1 MTKEF
6 SSFRDPSG
14 YIYQENG
21 KIYRYVSPLYKENYD
36 HLINSGLYTELVK
49 KNQLI
54 NATEISPK
62 DGAYKLLE
70 VKKIDFISYPYEW
83 SFSQYKDAA
92 LLTLKIQKRA
102 LLHDMTLKDAT
113 AYNIQ
118 FQNGKPIFIDTL
130 SFEKLDEKAPWTA
143 YKQFCQH
150 FLAPLALMSY
160 KDLSLSSLM
169 KQYIDGIPLD
179 LASKLLPFNV
189 PLGIWLN
196 IHLTSFFQNKYN
208 NSAKP
213 LNHWQNMNKTK
224 HIALV
229 EGLYNLISNLK
240 NPTKHTEW
248 ENYYDFTNYTKTAFA
263 HKETLIGQYIK
274 SLNSTKLIADFGAN
288 NGHFTRLALK
298 AAPNAQAL
306 AFDIDPKAVEKNYLA
321 IKNNNQTNLLP
332 LVLDL
337 LNPSPAIGWDN
348 HEREN
353 IKTRINADVIM
364 ALALIH
370 HLSISSNIPFD
381 YVASF
386 LTELAPNLIIEFV
399 PKEDSQVQ
407 KLLASRADIFA
418 NYNETEFEKAFS
430 KYYTITKKDKIK
442 ESTRT
447 LYLLKRKD

>member
-1 MTKEF
+1 MTKDF

-14 YIYQENG
+14 YIYQENN
-21 KIYRYVSPLYKENYD
+21 KIYRYVAPYYKENYD
-36 HLINSGLYTELVK
+36 LLLSSGLYAELIENK
-49 KNQLI
+49 QLI
-54 NATEISPK
+54 NTTEITPK

-150 FLAPLALMSY
+150 FLAPLSLMSY
-160 KDLSLSSLM
+160 KDIRLSSLM

-196 IHLTSFFQNKYN
+196 IRLTSFFQNKYN
-208 NSAKP
+208 NSGLKKS
-213 LNHWQNMNKTK
+213 HWQNMTKTK
-224 HIALV
+224 HIALI
-229 EGLYNLISNLK
+229 ESLYNLISGFK
-240 NPTKHTEW
+240 NPNPHTEW
-248 ENYYDFTNYTKTAFA
+248 KNYYDFTNYTKTAFK
-263 HKETLIGQYIK
+263 HKETLITEYINT
-274 SLNSTKLIADFGAN
+274 LNDVKMIGDVGAN
-288 NGHFTRLALK
+288 NGHFTRLALNT
-298 AAPNAQAL
+298 ARGANAI
-306 AFDIDPKAVEKNYLA
+306 AFDIDIEAVEKNYIE
-321 IKNNNQTNLLP
+321 IKKNNQTNLLP

-337 LNPSPAIGWDN
+337 LNPSPAIGWAN
-348 HEREN
+348 HERKD
-353 IKTRINADVIM
+353 IKMRSNFDVLM

-386 LTELAPNLIIEFV
+386 FALLAPNLIIEFV
-399 PKEDSQVQ
+399 PKDDSQVQ
-407 KLLASRADIFA
+407 KLLASRADIFPW
-418 NYNETEFEKAFS
+418 YNEDEFEKVFR
-430 KYYTITKKDKIK
+430 KYYTIIKKDKIK